1 MPVAFFDLFDTDD
14 HIDRVYK
21 ELKQVCFILIIMYVY
36 SHSLCAYAIL
46 ALDLSGL
53 IHFNLYAVLCE

>member
-21 ELKQVCFILIIMYVY
+21 ELRQVCFILIIMC
-36 SHSLCAYAIL
+36 SILTLCAYAIL
-46 ALDLSGL
+46 ALDSSGL
-53 IHFNLYAVLCE
+53 THFNLYAVLCE

>member
-1 MPVAFFDLFDTDD
+1 MPVAFFDLFNADD
-14 HIDRVYK
+14 RIDRVHK
-21 ELKQVCFILIIMYVY
+21 ELKQVCFILIIMY
-36 SHSLCAYAIL
+36 SILTLCAYAIL